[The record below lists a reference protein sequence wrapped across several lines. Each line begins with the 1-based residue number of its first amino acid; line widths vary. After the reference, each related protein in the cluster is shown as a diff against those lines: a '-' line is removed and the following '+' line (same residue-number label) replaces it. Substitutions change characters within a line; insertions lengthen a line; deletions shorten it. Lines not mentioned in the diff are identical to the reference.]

1 MFLVTEMAKPIT
13 VKCYL
18 STFRNEGIEIRRFI
32 YKDVF
37 NPTVSQLKVQVKE
50 LYPQLQG
57 EKFDLMYLGLKFK

>member
-1 MFLVTEMAKPIT
+1 MARPIT
-13 VKCYL
+13 VKCFL

-37 NPTVSQLKVQVKE
+37 NPTVYQLKVQVKE

-57 EKFDLMYLGLKFK
+57 EKFDLMYLGFKSHQHFIP